1 MQQPHAMLSFSDHLY
16 RRFLR
21 AYPAEYRQGFSEEM
35 AQVFRDLCREIYER
49 EGLAGFLE
57 LWLTT
62 LFDLL
67 KTAIEERSKEVVQ
80 MTKEKF
86 VRLSGWALILGGLT
100 FVLGLGI
107 GYADPNWND
116 PIGGP
121 EAFYEY
127 SQLVLIP
134 LAMASFAVGMLGMRS
149 RYGAQVGRFG
159 RFSLVIGAIGGGIGF
174 VGAIGLFLNL
184 AGDGWWVTW
193 TSGMLLVLVG
203 LLLFGIAAVR
213 KRPMPRW
220 NALPLIT
227 GGPVLLVLLLV
238 PIMELITVSDELIPP
253 IMATIFLLIAGGFVA
268 LGYVVQGDAG
278 EEMRAA

>member
-1 MQQPHAMLSFSDHLY
+1 MQQSHAVLSFSDNLY

-21 AYPAEYRQGFSEEM
+21 AYPAEYRQGFSEDM

-49 EGLAGFLE
+49 EGLLGFLE

-67 KTAIEERSKEVVQ
+67 KTAIEERSREVVQ

-86 VRLSGWALILGGLT
+86 VRLSGWALMLAGATFMLGFALGGQETSFSDPLGGQDA
-100 FVLGLGI
+100 FV
-107 GYADPNWND
+107 
-116 PIGGP
+116 
-121 EAFYEY
+121 EY

-134 LAMASFAVGMLGMRS
+134 LAMASFTVGMLGMRS

-159 RFSLVIGAIGGGIGF
+159 SISLVVGAIGGAIGF
-174 VGAIGLFLNL
+174 VGAIGLGLIL
-184 AGDGWWVTW
+184 DDGGVWWGTW
-193 TSGMLLVLVG
+193 LSGFLLVLVG

-213 KRPMPRW
+213 KKPLPRW

-227 GGPVLLVLLLV
+227 GSLFLLV
-238 PIMELITVSDELIPP
+238 PIMSMITGSDDLSGP
-253 IMATIFLLIAGGFVA
+253 ILTTIFLLIAAGFVA
-268 LGYVVQGDAG
+268 LGFVVQGDSV

>member
-1 MQQPHAMLSFSDHLY
+1 MQQSHAVLSFSDHLY

-21 AYPAEYRQGFSEEM
+21 AYPAEYRQGFSEDM
-35 AQVFRDLCREIYER
+35 DQVFRDLCREIYER

-86 VRLSGWALILGGLT
+86 VRLSGWALMLAGATFMLGFAIGGQETSFSDPLGGR
-100 FVLGLGI
+100 
-107 GYADPNWND
+107 D
-116 PIGGP
+116 
-121 EAFYEY
+121 AFIEY
-127 SQLVLIP
+127 SQLVLVP
-134 LAMASFAVGMLGMRS
+134 LAMASFTVGMLGMRS

-159 RFSLVIGAIGGGIGF
+159 RVSLLVGAVGGAIGF
-174 VGAIGLFLNL
+174 VAAIGLFLL
-184 AGDGWWVTW
+184 VDGDGWWITW
-193 TSGMLLVLVG
+193 MFGMLLVLVG

-213 KRPMPRW
+213 KRPLPRW

-227 GGPVLLVLLLV
+227 GSLFLLV
-238 PIMELITVSDELIPP
+238 PAAGLITGSDELSVPVL
-253 IMATIFLLIAGGFVA
+253 ATIFLLIAAGFVA
-268 LGYVVQGDAG
+268 IGFVVQGDAV

>member
-1 MQQPHAMLSFSDHLY
+1 MQQSHTMLSFSDNLY

-21 AYPAEYRQGFSEEM
+21 AYPAEYRRGFSEDM

-49 EGLAGFLE
+49 EGLLGFLG

-86 VRLSGWALILGGLT
+86 VRLSGWALMLGGAAFMLGFALGGQET
-100 FVLGLGI
+100 SFSDPLGGQDAFV
-107 GYADPNWND
+107 
-116 PIGGP
+116 
-121 EAFYEY
+121 EY

-134 LAMASFAVGMLGMRS
+134 LAMTSFTVGMLGMRS

-159 RFSLVIGAIGGGIGF
+159 RFSLALGAIGGAIGF
-174 VGAIGLFLNL
+174 VGAIGLGLL
-184 AGDGWWVTW
+184 VDGDGWWIT
-193 TSGMLLVLVG
+193 TMLGLLLVLVG
-203 LLLFGIAAVR
+203 MLLFGIAAVR
-213 KRPMPRW
+213 KRPLPRW

-227 GGPVLLVLLLV
+227 GSLLLLI
-238 PIMELITVSDELIPP
+238 PIASLITGSDELSVPVL
-253 IMATIFLLIAGGFVA
+253 ATIFLLIAAGFVA
-268 LGYVVQGDAG
+268 LGFVVQGDSV
-278 EEMRAA
+278 EEMSAA

>member
-1 MQQPHAMLSFSDHLY
+1 MLSFSDQLY

-62 LFDLL
+62 LFDLI
-67 KTAIEERSKEVVQ
+67 KTAIEERSKEVVE

-86 VRLSGWALILGGLT
+86 VRLSGWALMLAGATFMLGFAIGGQETSFGDPLGGP
-100 FVLGLGI
+100 
-107 GYADPNWND
+107 D
-116 PIGGP
+116 
-121 EAFYEY
+121 AFYEY
-127 SQLVLIP
+127 SQLVLVP
-134 LAMASFAVGMLGMRS
+134 LAMASFTVGMLGMRS

-159 RFSLVIGAIGGGIGF
+159 RFNLAIGAIGGGIGF
-174 VGAIGLFLNL
+174 VGAIGLYGAQED
-184 AGDGWWVTW
+184 AGWLVW
-193 TSGMLLVLVG
+193 TLGMLLLLVG

-213 KRPMPRW
+213 NKPLPRW

-227 GGPVLLVLLLV
+227 GGFILLI
-238 PIMELITVSDELIPP
+238 PIMTLITGSDELSVPVL
-253 IMATIFLLIAGGFVA
+253 ATIFLLIAAGFVT
-268 LGYVVQGDAG
+268 LGFVVQEDAR

>member
-1 MQQPHAMLSFSDHLY
+1 MQQSQAVLSFSDNLY

-21 AYPAEYRQGFSEEM
+21 AYPAEYRQGFSEDM

-49 EGLAGFLE
+49 EGLLGFLE

-86 VRLSGWALILGGLT
+86 VRLSGLALMLAGAAFMLGFALSGQETSFSDPLGGQ
-100 FVLGLGI
+100 
-107 GYADPNWND
+107 D
-116 PIGGP
+116 
-121 EAFYEY
+121 AFIEY
-127 SQLVLIP
+127 SRLVLIP
-134 LAMASFAVGMLGMRS
+134 LSMASLTAGMLGMRS

-159 RFSLVIGAIGGGIGF
+159 RFSLALGAIGGAIGF
-174 VGAIGLFLNL
+174 VGAIGLGLL
-184 AGDGWWVTW
+184 LGDGDGGWIT
-193 TSGMLLVLVG
+193 TMLGLLLVLVG
-203 LLLFGIAAVR
+203 MLLFGIAAVR
-213 KRPMPRW
+213 KRPLPRW

-227 GGPVLLVLLLV
+227 GSLFLLI
-238 PIMELITVSDELIPP
+238 PIAALITGSDELSVPVLS
-253 IMATIFLLIAGGFVA
+253 TIFLLIAAGFIA
-268 LGYVVQGDAG
+268 LGFVVQGDAG

>member
-1 MQQPHAMLSFSDHLY
+1 MQQSQAVLSFSDNLY

-21 AYPAEYRQGFSEEM
+21 AYPAEYRQGFSEDM

-49 EGLAGFLE
+49 EGLVGFLE

-86 VRLSGWALILGGLT
+86 VRLSGWALMLGGAA
-100 FVLGLGI
+100 FMLGFALNSQETSFSDPLG
-107 GYADPNWND
+107 GRD
-116 PIGGP
+116 
-121 EAFYEY
+121 AFIEY
-127 SQLVLIP
+127 SQLVLLP
-134 LAMASFAVGMLGMRS
+134 LAMASFIVGMLGMRS

-159 RFSLVIGAIGGGIGF
+159 SISLVVGAIGGAIGF
-174 VGAIGLFLNL
+174 VGAIGLGLIL
-184 AGDGWWVTW
+184 GGGGWWGTW
-193 TSGMLLVLVG
+193 LFGMFLVLVG

-213 KRPMPRW
+213 KRPLPRW

-227 GGPVLLVLLLV
+227 GSLFLLI
-238 PIMELITVSDELIPP
+238 PIMEAITGSDDLSGP
-253 IMATIFLLIAGGFVA
+253 ILATIFLLVAAGFVA
-268 LGYVVQGDAG
+268 LGFVVQGDSV
-278 EEMRAA
+278 EEMKAA

>member
-1 MQQPHAMLSFSDHLY
+1 MQQSHAVLSFSDNLY

-21 AYPAEYRQGFSEEM
+21 AYPAEYRQGFSEDM

-67 KTAIEERSKEVVQ
+67 KTAIEERSKEVIQ

-86 VRLSGWALILGGLT
+86 VRLSGWALMLAGATFMLGFAIGGQETSYSDPLGGSD
-100 FVLGLGI
+100 G
-107 GYADPNWND
+107 
-116 PIGGP
+116 
-121 EAFYEY
+121 FYEY
-127 SQLVLIP
+127 SQLILVP

-159 RFSLVIGAIGGGIGF
+159 SISLIIGAIGGGIGF
-174 VGAIGLFLNL
+174 VAAIGLFLL
-184 AGDGWWVTW
+184 LQGDGWWLTW
-193 TSGMLLVLVG
+193 MFGLLLVLVG
-203 LLLFGIAAVR
+203 LLLFGIAAAR
-213 KRPMPRW
+213 KRPLPRW

-227 GGPVLLVLLLV
+227 GSLLLLL
-238 PIMELITVSDELIPP
+238 PIMGLITGSDDLSGP
-253 IMATIFLLIAGGFVA
+253 ILTTIFALIAAGFVA
-268 LGYVVQGDAG
+268 LGFVVQGDSV